1 MLSSLKRNGG
11 NFPDGPVVKNPP
23 WIAEDEVQS
32 LAAEIRSCMPQSVT
46 KKKRE
51 GALKFQEE
59 KYNWYNCHY
68 LQMMLNALNTEKN
81 TSRYYGKQCE
91 SLAR

>member
-46 KKKRE
+46 KKKKGGGTKVPR
-51 GALKFQEE
+51 
-59 KYNWYNCHY
+59 
-68 LQMMLNALNTEKN
+68 
-81 TSRYYGKQCE
+81 GKIQLIQL
-91 SLAR
+91 SLFADEVECIEH

>member
-46 KKKRE
+46 KKKKGR
-51 GALKFQEE
+51 GPKVP
-59 KYNWYNCHY
+59 
-68 LQMMLNALNTEKN
+68 
-81 TSRYYGKQCE
+81 RGKIQLIQL
-91 SLAR
+91 SLFADDVECIEH